1 MMAWASTFPLLLLS
15 AIIAALGGG
24 LFDSPKA
31 AAAASLTDASNRRRY
46 YSTMGVVS
54 GIGVAAGTQA
64 GALLIGV
71 DFDSVAL
78 VSGLV
83 YFVAFVSMV
92 IVMPPVQVATA
103 RHGLFEGIG
112 IALRDKIFVTYALL
126 LMGHW
131 FVATQ
136 FNLALVLRATDV
148 ANTESAVAWIYWIQ
162 SGVIILL
169 GYPLP
174 RLVER
179 RIAALPML
187 ILGIV
192 LIAAGMG
199 TVGLAANV
207 PLLLASVFVVSLGTV
222 LTRPGEQTVSANLAD
237 PVARGSY
244 FGVASLSLA
253 VGGGLGNF
261 TGGLIYDFGQNTNR
275 PALPW
280 IVFLLVGLTAAAGL
294 WRSRVVIDRL
304 AAERLAASGDEAPA

>member
-1 MMAWASTFPLLLLS
+1 
-15 AIIAALGGG
+15 
-24 LFDSPKA
+24 
-31 AAAASLTDASNRRRY
+31 
-46 YSTMGVVS
+46 
-54 GIGVAAGTQA
+54 
-64 GALLIGV
+64 
-71 DFDSVAL
+71 
-78 VSGLV
+78 
-83 YFVAFVSMV
+83 
-92 IVMPPVQVATA
+92 
-103 RHGLFEGIG
+103 
-112 IALRDKIFVTYALL
+112 
-126 LMGHW
+126 
-131 FVATQ
+131 
-136 FNLALVLRATDV
+136 
-148 ANTESAVAWIYWIQ
+148 
-162 SGVIILL
+162 
-169 GYPLP
+169 
-174 RLVER
+174 VER